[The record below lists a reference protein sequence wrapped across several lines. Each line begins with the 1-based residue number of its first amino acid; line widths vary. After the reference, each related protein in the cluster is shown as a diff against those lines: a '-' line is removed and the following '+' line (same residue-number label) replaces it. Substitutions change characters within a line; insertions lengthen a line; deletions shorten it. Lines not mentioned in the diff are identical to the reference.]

1 MPTVT
6 LSLKSQ
12 RSKPI
17 PDRIAFIEIRGAG
30 SGPVQP
36 GDIEFRSGG
45 EILLD
50 LVPDLYTIDIEPEGF
65 VPTRAKLRVEFDPI
79 VQVFEIDNRVTLMPK
94 LSDLSAEQLRL
105 LKTLEGGTKPAE
117 LWDALPDNKAATFFQ
132 VTHALSEVMT
142 ADGAPLS
149 ETVDRIVRLGGS
161 QLTGPDTSG
170 TMRTVIGWRM
180 HVVFVGGMLI
190 DELLLG
196 GGFKRDPGD
205 AHPTHSR
212 FGFVKSFREKGA
224 NPRMQ
229 IVTDF
234 GGTGADVDLD
244 NGAFHKSS
252 PRDVFKNFAKRF
264 PKGAKVY
271 KVK

>member
-12 RSKPI
+12 RSRPI
-17 PDRIAFIEIRGAG
+17 PDRISFIEIRGAG

-36 GDIEFRSGG
+36 DDIEVKSG
-45 EILLD
+45 EVLLD
-50 LVPDLYTIDIEPEGF
+50 LVPDLYTIKIQPEGF
-65 VPTRAKLRVEFDPI
+65 AVARERLLVEFDPI
-79 VQVFEIDNRVTLMPK
+79 VHEMEIDNFVTLMPK
-94 LSDLSAEQLRL
+94 FSDLSAEQKRL
-105 LKTLEGGTKPAE
+105 LGTLEGGDAPAE
-117 LWDALPDNKAATFFQ
+117 LWNGLSDNKAATFFQ
-132 VTHALSEVMT
+132 VTHALSEVET

-149 ETVDRIVRLGGS
+149 TAVDRIVRLGGS
-161 QLTGPDTSG
+161 QLTAPDTSG

-180 HVVFVGGMLI
+180 HVAFVGETAI
-190 DELLLG
+190 EDLLPG
-196 GGFKRDPGD
+196 AGFKRDPGD
-205 AHPTHSR
+205 AHPTHAR

-234 GGTGADVDLD
+234 EGARADVDLD

-252 PRDVFKNFAKRF
+252 PHEVFKNFAKRF
-264 PKGAKVY
+264 PGGAKVY

>member
-1 MPTVT
+1 
-6 LSLKSQ
+6 
-12 RSKPI
+12 
-17 PDRIAFIEIRGAG
+17 
-30 SGPVQP
+30 
-36 GDIEFRSGG
+36 
-45 EILLD
+45 
-50 LVPDLYTIDIEPEGF
+50 
-65 VPTRAKLRVEFDPI
+65 
-79 VQVFEIDNRVTLMPK
+79 MPK

-161 QLTGPDTSG
+161 QLTGSDTSG
-170 TMRTVIGWRM
+170 TMRPVIGWRM

-190 DELLLG
+190 DEFLLG

-212 FGFVKSFREKGA
+212 SGSSKAFVKRAPTHGC
-224 NPRMQ
+224 R
-229 IVTDF
+229 
-234 GGTGADVDLD
+234 
-244 NGAFHKSS
+244 SS
-252 PRDVFKNFAKRF
+252 PISGHRRGRRFRQRRLPQVVAARRLKNFAKRF
-264 PKGAKVY
+264 PKGAKLY